1 MSIYALV
8 CDVRSILPSTVKTR
22 IDSTSEN
29 EKETHYKEKILSRLF
44 RINEFHDELSRSKN
58 QHLFKTQF

>member
-29 EKETHYKEKILSRLF
+29 EKETHYKEKKILSRLF
-44 RINEFHDELSRSKN
+44 RINELS
-58 QHLFKTQF
+58 